1 MGCFGVGIPRLV
13 MLLLDRQRDG
23 RGFWGSDAFNTFDA
37 VLTDWERQACRDAAQ
52 RLQRDLQAAGMSV
65 LMDLLARGLARQKP
79 DELPRVLRQRIERP
93 RAQRE
98 LPMAPRIGQLDHPHI
113 HRLHRPRRR
122 MP

>member
-79 DELPRVLRQRIERP
+79 DELSRVLRQRIERP

-113 HRLHRPRRR
+113 HRLHRP
-122 MP
+122 